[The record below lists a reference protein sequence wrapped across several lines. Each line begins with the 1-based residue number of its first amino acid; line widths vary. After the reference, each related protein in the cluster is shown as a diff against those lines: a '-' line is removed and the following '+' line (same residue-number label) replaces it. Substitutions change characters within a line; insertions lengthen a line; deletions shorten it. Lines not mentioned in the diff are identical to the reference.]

1 MLYTTFQRLRERLK
15 GRRGRAPRIPRAITL
30 ELKLIGAGERCGER
44 IYGEPYAQG

>member
-1 MLYTTFQRLRERLK
+1 MLYTTFQRLRER
-15 GRRGRAPRIPRAITL
+15 RRSRAPRIPRAITL